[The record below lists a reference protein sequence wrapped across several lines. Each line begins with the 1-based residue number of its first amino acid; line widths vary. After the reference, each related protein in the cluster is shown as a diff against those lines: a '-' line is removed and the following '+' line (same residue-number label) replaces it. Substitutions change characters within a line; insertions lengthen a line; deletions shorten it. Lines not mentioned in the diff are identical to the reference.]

1 MAIMITIVLIV
12 FLALICVIEKTASHP
27 MIILLGEWSIIFFL
41 CTFSVY
47 DYDISSKAYMIIFLG
62 ILSCIGGY
70 FFSKN
75 DLNFNVKCN
84 EKNIFSN
91 TKLYL
96 IFCIEIIMLIIL
108 MSYYEN
114 VKSLLDSGIA
124 YGEIR
129 YSYLKDV
136 IGQNPVYNIIF
147 SYLVRPFGI
156 MMMPLSVY
164 LLVKDRRKVVKLVF
178 LIELVNV
185 LLVTVVMG
193 ERMYLFYYAFFMI
206 TTY

>member
-84 EKNIFSN
+84 
-91 TKLYL
+91 
-96 IFCIEIIMLIIL
+96 
-108 MSYYEN
+108 
-114 VKSLLDSGIA
+114 
-124 YGEIR
+124 
-129 YSYLKDV
+129 
-136 IGQNPVYNIIF
+136 
-147 SYLVRPFGI
+147 
-156 MMMPLSVY
+156 
-164 LLVKDRRKVVKLVF
+164 
-178 LIELVNV
+178 
-185 LLVTVVMG
+185 
-193 ERMYLFYYAFFMI
+193 
-206 TTY
+206 